1 MKMLIALGLMILPHT
16 VLAEYDWRTGNSY
29 NTYDNSD
36 GSTTTYG
43 RNIYNG
49 NSWTN
54 QTEADGNQRGR
65 DADGNHWKYDADTT
79 RYYNYGTGKTCSGT
93 GYARTCW

>member
-1 MKMLIALGLMILPHT
+1 MKMLILLCLMAVST
-16 VLAEYDWRTGNSY
+16 TALAEYDWRTGNSY
-29 NTYDNSD
+29 NTVENGD
-36 GSTTTYG
+36 GSSTTYG

-54 QTEADGNQRGR
+54 RTDTNGDQRGR
-65 DADGNHWKYDADTT
+65 DASGNNWTYDADTT
-79 RYYNYGTGKTCSGT
+79 RYYNSGTGKTCSGT